1 MVNFGT
7 PSCWIG
13 GLYMILINF
22 GKIMI
27 KSLAALSNSFLIDVN
42 YKNILEQSALL
53 ILLNS
58 NCF

>member
-1 MVNFGT
+1 
-7 PSCWIG
+7 
-13 GLYMILINF
+13 MILINF